1 MMKNFVEL
9 TLIGAAA
16 TVVVINPQYVVQA
29 QEYNSGQHG
38 PHTTLK
44 LTNGDTVHV
53 RGTLSEVLAQLT
65 AET

>member
-1 MMKNFVEL
+1 MKHFVEL

-16 TVVVINPQYVVQA
+16 TVVAINPQYVVQA
-29 QEYNSGQHG
+29 QEYSAGQNG

-53 RGTLSEVLAQLT
+53 RGTLSEVLAKLT
-65 AET
+65 SQT